1 MFSWHKAQ
9 FIQYCPHKHVK
20 TDIGALQP
28 NANTSAVTFHWTPIA
43 SLADP
48 KGLNITDQ
56 NKTGNSKYC
65 SYCGIFTGSISFD
78 YEGDF
83 FLLFFWF
90 FLGGTF
96 WSYYLDSCQPYSKA
110 AHSTCPRQEAWPEDH
125 PPSPTPWE
133 TSSRATWW
141 AFGWVCGKGC
151 GWGVDGLLLLA
162 QRDNMIQTDV
172 TTPIT
177 MQSGLH
183 SHTRLLKQSVQN
195 FTAQ

>member
-1 MFSWHKAQ
+1 MWKLTLELYSLIQTPVQWPFTELQLPALLTLKDRTQLTRTKQGTANIVATVAFSLVVYHLTMR
-9 FIQYCPHKHVK
+9 V
-20 TDIGALQP
+20 
-28 NANTSAVTFHWTPIA
+28 
-43 SLADP
+43 
-48 KGLNITDQ
+48 
-56 NKTGNSKYC
+56 
-65 SYCGIFTGSISFD
+65 ISFS
-78 YEGDF
+78 F
-83 FLLFFWF
+83 FFCF

-177 MQSGLH
+177 MQSGSH